1 MKVLA
6 IYERR
11 TGELVALARPTG
23 PAPAGSRDGH
33 PQHMA
38 LPLPGQAVA
47 ELEVPREHAD
57 HDLVDIAVRYRVAVG
72 RKPALVLR
80 RDGRPSG
87 GKTGKGD
94 KGGRPRSTRPRR
106 SARPRR

>member
-1 MKVLA
+1 MKVLV

-23 PAPAGSRDGH
+23 PAPVESRDGH
-33 PQHMA
+33 PEHVA
-38 LPLPGQAVA
+38 LPVPGQAVA

-57 HDLVDIAVRYRVAVG
+57 RDLVEIAARYRVAVG
-72 RKPALVLR
+72 RMPALVLR

-87 GKTGKGD
+87 AKA
-94 KGGRPRSTRPRR
+94 GRPHSARSPR
-106 SARPRR
+106 SARRRRKAG